1 MYPRRVASKP
11 AGPVADP
18 LIYLSPGDYTGAEPS
33 PIDSLVVQGAIC
45 ASELT
50 FGGRVVPD
58 VYVRTLIRAAEIVGG
73 AQELAFRLKVTPSH
87 LSLWMAG
94 LEACPGHVFLQAVDL
109 VLERELPA
117 APAAVEPSTVDPAR
131 P

>member
-1 MYPRRVASKP
+1 M
-11 AGPVADP
+11 
-18 LIYLSPGDYTGAEPS
+18 
-33 PIDSLVVQGAIC
+33 
-45 ASELT
+45 
-50 FGGRVVPD
+50 PD

-109 VLERELPA
+109 VLDREIPPPR
-117 APAAVEPSTVDPAR
+117 APALTEVPELEPPQAGPAQ